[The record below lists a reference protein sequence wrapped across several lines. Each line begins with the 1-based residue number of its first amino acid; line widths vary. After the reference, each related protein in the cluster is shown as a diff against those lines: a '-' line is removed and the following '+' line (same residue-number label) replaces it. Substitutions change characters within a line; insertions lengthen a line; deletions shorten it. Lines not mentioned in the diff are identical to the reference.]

1 MFESM
6 SCASYLMNMGVPPQA
21 LLKETASYDTIGN
34 GYFAATVHA
43 LPRRWQSLCV
53 ITSEFHMPRSKAIF
67 QTLSQLVETD
77 FGWRCVISH
86 VVRACVCH
94 SLGCSPSAAVCETLK
109 THADSLRR
117 FRWPWSARAVDA
129 NGMRL
134 LHRIACPASTL
145 CKSRCIWCGSDRVA
159 DSLTPACSIDLHFVE
174 VSDDGIFEKDV
185 LMARKE
191 REQRSLDR
199 FAEDMKDVS
208 SLAAFSSWLHDTHL
222 CYAVARQ
229 HEIGMST
236 GVSNKALASY

>member
-1 MFESM
+1 M
-6 SCASYLMNMGVPPQA
+6 SSG
-21 LLKETASYDTIGN
+21 
-34 GYFAATVHA
+34 
-43 LPRRWQSLCV
+43 
-53 ITSEFHMPRSKAIF
+53 
-67 QTLSQLVETD
+67 
-77 FGWRCVISH
+77 
-86 VVRACVCH
+86 RACVTALDVVPVPLYVKH
-94 SLGCSPSAAVCETLK
+94 SRRTQTHCGSSGGHGVLELLMQMACVCFTGLHVLQALSA
-109 THADSLRR
+109 SR
-117 FRWPWSARAVDA
+117 
-129 NGMRL
+129 G
-134 LHRIACPASTL
+134 AC
-145 CKSRCIWCGSDRVA
+145 RSDRVA